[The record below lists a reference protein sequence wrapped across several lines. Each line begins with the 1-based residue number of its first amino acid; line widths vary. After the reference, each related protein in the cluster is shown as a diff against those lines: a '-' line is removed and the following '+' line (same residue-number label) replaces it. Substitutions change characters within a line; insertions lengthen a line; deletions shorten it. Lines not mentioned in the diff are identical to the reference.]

1 MQSSFISRKGCSIA
15 VVRIGLQY
23 VCTLLIDH
31 QALRMRENFWK
42 VFSSML
48 LEMILQLKGMGN
60 NAEILQATFGLPPCD
75 MILLKL
81 P

>member
-1 MQSSFISRKGCSIA
+1 
-15 VVRIGLQY
+15 
-23 VCTLLIDH
+23 
-31 QALRMRENFWK
+31 MRENFWK